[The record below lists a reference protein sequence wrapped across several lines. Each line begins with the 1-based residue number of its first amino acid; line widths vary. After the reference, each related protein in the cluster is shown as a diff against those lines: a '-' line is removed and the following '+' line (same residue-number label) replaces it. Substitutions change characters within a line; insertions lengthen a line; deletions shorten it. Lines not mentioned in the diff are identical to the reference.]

1 MTDLI
6 QIPHGRVFT
15 AADLE
20 GMPDDGNRYEIIDGA
35 LIVTPSPAVPHQR
48 VVGNMH
54 LVLRAGV
61 PDDHEVML
69 ARLDVTVS
77 DLTVLQPDLLVA
89 TREALAGRKM
99 VGLPVLAIE
108 VLSPS
113 TRLIDLNLKKAALAE
128 AGVVHYWVIDPERP
142 SLTAWRLA
150 QDEFTEVGS
159 ATGAQVFTVTDP
171 FPVHVSPAALLH

>member
-1 MTDLI
+1 MEVMTDLI
-6 QIPHGRVFT
+6 QMPHGRVFT

-48 VVGNMH
+48 VVGNMY

-69 ARLDVTVS
+69 APLDVTVS
-77 DLTVLQPDLLVA
+77 DLTVLQP
-89 TREALAGRKM
+89 
-99 VGLPVLAIE
+99 
-108 VLSPS
+108 
-113 TRLIDLNLKKAALAE
+113 DLNLKKAALAE

-150 QDEFTEVGS
+150 KGEFTEVCS
-159 ATGAQVFTVTDP
+159 ATGAQEFSVTQP
-171 FPVHVSPAALLH
+171 FPVRVSPADLVC

>member
-35 LIVTPSPAVPHQR
+35 LI
-48 VVGNMH
+48 
-54 LVLRAGV
+54 
-61 PDDHEVML
+61 
-69 ARLDVTVS
+69 
-77 DLTVLQPDLLVA
+77 VLQPDLLVA

-150 QDEFTEVGS
+150 QGEFTEVGS